1 MALRILLADDSMTAQ
16 NMGKKILSDG
26 GYEVIAV
33 SNGAAA
39 LKKIAEQKPDVVV
52 LDIYMPG
59 YSGLEVC
66 ERLKNTIETAR
77 VPVLLTVGKLEPFRP
92 EDAVRVRAEGV
103 IIKPFEATELLAV
116 IEKAASHVV
125 KAIPVAPKPAVEQ
138 FAEEADYAEQM
149 GSSVAALEEIE
160 VPKDVADAPAFG
172 LDEMASAISTT
183 ASPADLMPSFESP
196 EIEDYTSHTAAVEE
210 ETEAPTSVVAAEVPG
225 EIEKHEP
232 EVSVESHHEPEFEL
246 AGASAFTPSGG
257 DPLLESRLDG
267 GPVNPNLESE
277 LFIDNPD
284 PGEVRV
290 ERDPNLWVD
299 DSVVKVE
306 PLPDLEL
313 TAHET
318 PEPADAVADPGLIA
332 RENLMSE
339 VEDFKYQDVEDDLV
353 CESEAQVEAEPA
365 AEAKPPVVEDD
376 FDALVSAALAKFEPE
391 EEAEQEPEPVAAV
404 GTWRAEATALD
415 QAERAVSLEREMQIA
430 MAVASGASGG
440 VNVSTIPVVA
450 PPIFTGSNGN
460 GAGTL
465 EHAEL
470 PELGHRLAPVE
481 EEPPQIEPVETAPE
495 LQGAPVEVEP
505 EVPVVSEPE
514 SIAEPAPADP
524 VEEVAE
530 VTTVSEPEPQ
540 PSEPAV
546 AATEAAIPGALLGQV
561 VGQPKDPLEQERLVE
576 AIGRVLE
583 RLKPQIVS
591 ELAKEL
597 KNKE

>member
-125 KAIPVAPKPAVEQ
+125 KAAPVAPKSEVEE
-138 FAEEADYAEQM
+138 FEEEPDYTEQM

-172 LDEMASAISTT
+172 LDEMVSAISTT

-210 ETEAPTSVVAAEVPG
+210 EKEAAIETAGSEVPE
-225 EIEKHEP
+225 EIEKHES
-232 EVSVESHHEPEFEL
+232 EVSAESHHEAEFEL
-246 AGASAFTPSGG
+246 AGASSFTPSGG

-267 GPVNPNLESE
+267 GPVNPSVESE

-284 PGEVRV
+284 PGEVKV

-299 DSVVKVE
+299 DSVVRVE

-313 TAHET
+313 TAQEK
-318 PEPADAVADPGLIA
+318 PEPEDAVADPGLIA

-339 VEDFKYQDVEDDLV
+339 VENFKYQDVEDDLV
-353 CESEAQVEAEPA
+353 CESEAQVEAEPT

-391 EEAEQEPEPVAAV
+391 DAEQEPEPVAAV

-415 QAERAVSLEREMQIA
+415 QTERSLSLEHEMQIA

-450 PPIFTGSNGN
+450 PPVFTGSNGN

-465 EHAEL
+465 EHVGL
-470 PELGHRLAPVE
+470 PELEHRVAPVE
-481 EEPPQIEPVETAPE
+481 EEPPQVEPVEAAPE
-495 LQGAPVEVEP
+495 LQVAPVEVEP
-505 EVPVVSEPE
+505 EPPAVSEPE
-514 SIAEPAPADP
+514 FIAEPADVAP

-530 VTTVSEPEPQ
+530 VPTISELEPQ
-540 PSEPAV
+540 PTEPVV

>member
-116 IEKAASHVV
+116 VEKAASHVV
-125 KAIPVAPKPAVEQ
+125 KVAPAALKPAVEQ
-138 FAEEADYAEQM
+138 FEEEADYAEQM
-149 GSSVAALEEIE
+149 GSSVAALQEIE

-183 ASPADLMPSFESP
+183 PSTADLMPSFESP
-196 EIEDYTSHTAAVEE
+196 EIEDYTTHTAAVEE
-210 ETEAPTSVVAAEVPG
+210 ETEAPAPVVPSEVPEQIEKQ
-225 EIEKHEP
+225 EIEASAEP
-232 EVSVESHHEPEFEL
+232 HHEPDFEFS
-246 AGASAFTPSGG
+246 GASSFTPSGG

-267 GPVNPNLESE
+267 GPVNPKIESE

-284 PGEVRV
+284 PGEVKV
-290 ERDPNLWVD
+290 ERDPDLWVD

-313 TAHET
+313 TAHEQ
-318 PEPADAVADPGLIA
+318 PEPADALTDPGLIA

-339 VEDFKYQDVEDDLV
+339 VESFRYQDVEDDLV
-353 CESEAQVEAEPA
+353 CESGAQVEAEPVAQAKAPA
-365 AEAKPPVVEDD
+365 AEDD

-391 EEAEQEPEPVAAV
+391 EEADQQPEAVAAV

-415 QAERAVSLEREMQIA
+415 QTERAVSLEREMQIA

-450 PPIFTGSNGN
+450 PPVFTGSNGN

-465 EHAEL
+465 EHTQL
-470 PELGHRLAPVE
+470 PELEHRVAPEVE
-481 EEPPQIEPVETAPE
+481 EEPPQVEPAETAPKLE
-495 LQGAPVEVEP
+495 VTPLEVEP
-505 EVPVVSEPE
+505 EVPSVSEPE
-514 SIAEPAPADP
+514 EIPEP
-524 VEEVAE
+524 VEAAPVAE
-530 VTTVSEPEPQ
+530 VPTVSE
-540 PSEPAV
+540 SEPEV
-546 AATEAAIPGALLGQV
+546 TEPVIATEAAIPGALLGQV